1 MNDQQLTLGIKR
13 SAVSLE
19 KDRDHLLWLLKG
31 RGWLNAAQI
40 ASLHGGWDDRHI
52 RKLAELS
59 EGQILS
65 GQQGYKLTTDCT
77 PEEVRHACN
86 WLRAQAEKMTQRSL
100 NIANVFHRAATNRGA
115 ESIERGAGSVQQAS

>member
-1 MNDQQLTLGIKR
+1 MNEQQLTFSIRR
-13 SAVSLE
+13 SAADSM

-31 RGWLNAAQI
+31 RGWMNAAQI
-40 ASLHGGWDDRHI
+40 VSLQDAWDDRYI

-65 GQQGYKLTTDCT
+65 GQQGYKLTVDCT

-100 NIANVFHRAATNRGA
+100 RIASVFHRAATNQ
-115 ESIERGAGSVQQAS
+115 GAGS